1 LDFLFDS
8 LSLLYSLYTLSPLLL
23 FFPSHLHLSLSSSLI
38 TFSSP
43 PLDVAQRGSPVRHRP
58 VCRLCTNGSFLPSQ
72 RVSHSAQCAGLASFA
87 LVLAISFPVSPLPR
101 GDSNQIR
108 VFCLL
113 LHAGCSSF
121 PSPLLATPCGLAS
134 CAMRKSSYTDP
145 RDSLDTTDTPSFTQ
159 PISPLSVN
167 TSAPDSPAISLF
179 SATGH
184 GHNRVSSS
192 VSSLVSSG
200 GLGNSMDSPSRSHLT
215 GVKEEECARD
225 SLEDQYFRTF
235 LSTLLNAFQIFP
247 TCDDSKEIQLI
258 PHLEHFEC
266 SMSTPADDSYFP
278 MNPSDSYDLT
288 DSGMDLPTREKRVS
302 DSMSI
307 KGVSRIGSHI
317 STMSTRWKSRRTS
330 GSPER
335 EVHPDDLRSRANS
348 AASSALA
355 SPIVSPISRIDSIPP
370 SPARTIFEERINESG
385 AQPID
390 IVHANSLSQDDND
403 TQQATTPLL
412 PPFMGDDPTSAVASR
427 VQSPLQSPSVAD
439 VSEISHRCSLNSSS
453 RIAGMGI
460 PSPPLSSKPSLA
472 SMSRPRASTS
482 RTVSGDASPAPFTL
496 SSPSD
501 EWANKLGH
509 ANFTIVPEPYSPE
522 TRDMESFHQLRAD
535 WDMARCN
542 FAKHLV
548 RTGEHYGV
556 TSNIY
561 KLTVSKWDSI
571 NLAWKS
577 THEALLTDLGA
588 EDRVALTL
596 TQNPSPA
603 ESVRIPRLH
612 DNKFPEMGDEDIVGP
627 MTVAPAGETGLGSC
641 GAKSMKKNFFR
652 FFQDLVS
659 RT

>member
-1 LDFLFDS
+1 
-8 LSLLYSLYTLSPLLL
+8 
-23 FFPSHLHLSLSSSLI
+23 
-38 TFSSP
+38 
-43 PLDVAQRGSPVRHRP
+43 
-58 VCRLCTNGSFLPSQ
+58 
-72 RVSHSAQCAGLASFA
+72 
-87 LVLAISFPVSPLPR
+87 
-101 GDSNQIR
+101 
-108 VFCLL
+108 
-113 LHAGCSSF
+113 
-121 PSPLLATPCGLAS
+121 
-134 CAMRKSSYTDP
+134 MRKSSYTDP
-145 RDSLDTTDTPSFTQ
+145 RDSLDTSDTPTFTQ

-167 TSAPDSPAISLF
+167 SSAPASPAISLF

-225 SLEDQYFRTF
+225 SLEDQYFGTF
-235 LSTLLNAFQIFP
+235 LSTLLKAFQIFP
-247 TCDDSKEIQLI
+247 TWDDSNEEFQLI

-266 SMSTPADDSYFP
+266 SMPTPADDSYFP

-288 DSGMDLPTREKRVS
+288 DSGMDLPMREKRAS
-302 DSMSI
+302 DSLSM

-348 AASSALA
+348 AASSAFA

-439 VSEISHRCSLNSSS
+439 VSDISHRCSLNSSS
-453 RIAGMGI
+453 RIGMGI
-460 PSPPLSSKPSLA
+460 PSPPLSSKPSVA

-509 ANFTIVPEPYSPE
+509 ANFTIVPEPYAPE

-577 THEALLTDLGA
+577 AHKALLTDLGA

>member
-1 LDFLFDS
+1 
-8 LSLLYSLYTLSPLLL
+8 
-23 FFPSHLHLSLSSSLI
+23 
-38 TFSSP
+38 
-43 PLDVAQRGSPVRHRP
+43 
-58 VCRLCTNGSFLPSQ
+58 
-72 RVSHSAQCAGLASFA
+72 
-87 LVLAISFPVSPLPR
+87 
-101 GDSNQIR
+101 
-108 VFCLL
+108 
-113 LHAGCSSF
+113 
-121 PSPLLATPCGLAS
+121 
-134 CAMRKSSYTDP
+134 MRKSSYTDP
-145 RDSLDTTDTPSFTQ
+145 QDSLDTTEPSSFTT

-167 TSAPDSPAISLF
+167 TSAPASPAISLF

-192 VSSLVSSG
+192 VSSLVSSA

-215 GVKEEECARD
+215 GVKEEESARD
-225 SLEDQYFRTF
+225 SLEDQYF
-235 LSTLLNAFQIFP
+235 Q
-247 TCDDSKEIQLI
+247 
-258 PHLEHFEC
+258 HFDC

-278 MNPSDSYDLT
+278 LDPPDSYDLT
-288 DSGMDLPTREKRVS
+288 DSGMDLPSREKRGS
-302 DSMSI
+302 DSMSM

-439 VSEISHRCSLNSSS
+439 VSDVSHRCSVNSSS
-453 RIAGMGI
+453 RVAGMGI
-460 PSPPLSSKPSLA
+460 PSPPLSSKPSVA
-472 SMSRPRASTS
+472 SISRPRASTS
-482 RTVSGDASPAPFTL
+482 RNVSGDASPAPFTL

-509 ANFTIVPEPYSPE
+509 ANFTILPEPYSPV
-522 TRDMESFHQLRAD
+522 TQDMESFHQLRAD

-571 NLAWKS
+571 NLAWKNA
-577 THEALLTDLGA
+577 HETILTDLGA

-627 MTVAPAGETGLGSC
+627 MTVAPAGEAGLGPC
-641 GAKSMKKNFFR
+641 GSKSVKKNFFR